1 MQYRCCTLRVPL
13 EYHQG
18 TAGVPP
24 SSAALQARR
33 FEECPRV
40 PVEYPVEYRLSPA
53 AGKAIEDFSQFI
65 EEAEVRCTH

>member
-1 MQYRCCTLRVPL
+1 MVPLLYPQGTPRVPPG
-13 EYHQG
+13 YRRG
-18 TAGVPP
+18 TAFFGCT
-24 SSAALQARR
+24 AGKAI
-33 FEECPRV
+33 EEYPRV